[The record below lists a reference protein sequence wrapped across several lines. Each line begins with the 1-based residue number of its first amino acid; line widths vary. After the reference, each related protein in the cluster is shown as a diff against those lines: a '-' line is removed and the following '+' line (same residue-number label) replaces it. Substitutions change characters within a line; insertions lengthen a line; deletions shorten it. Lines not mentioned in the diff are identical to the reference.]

1 MNKIARLVSKL
12 EELDTRPVPAKTADE
27 FDEPPYTKTIDLAS
41 TVTLHLT
48 AEVQTLTVEDEEG
61 NSTEVRAWRYT
72 LHFRGQLRVH
82 IVGDLAAVK
91 AALAEL
97 ADRMTVFG
105 AALTAALA

>member
-1 MNKIARLVSKL
+1 VNKIARLISKL
-12 EELDTRPVPAKTADE
+12 DELDARPVPAKTADE
-27 FDEPPYTKTIDLAS
+27 FDEPPYTKKIDLAA

-48 AEVQTLTVEDEEG
+48 AEVQTRMVEDEEG
-61 NSTEVRAWRYT
+61 NQTEVRSWRYT

-82 IVGDLAAVK
+82 ISGDLAAVK
-91 AALAEL
+91 TALTEL